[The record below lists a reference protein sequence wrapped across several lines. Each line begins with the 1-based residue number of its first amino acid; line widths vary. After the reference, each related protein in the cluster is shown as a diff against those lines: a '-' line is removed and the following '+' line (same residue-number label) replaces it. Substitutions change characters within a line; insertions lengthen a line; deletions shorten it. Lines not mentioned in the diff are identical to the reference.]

1 MKSLGRRN
9 SICLFTAIFLV
20 YPRSSSIFKPI
31 FIWQRSEWTV
41 LSFGWRKVERS
52 PGKSFMLSGRGWTE
66 PTQDKLSEQRQ
77 FRAAQSWR
85 SHPQAT
91 GGNLEGARRAGQRSP
106 SPASASILWTLFT
119 LGGAPAKRGSL
130 LNGFEYRLWNQT
142 WPWTLILSPTGC
154 VTPKTLLHFSVS
166 QIPVC

>member
-31 FIWQRSEWTV
+31 FVWQRSKWTV

-52 PGKSFMLSGRGWTE
+52 PAKSFMLSGRGWTE
-66 PTQDKLSEQRQ
+66 PIQDKLSEQRK
-77 FRAAQSWR
+77 FRAASSWR
-85 SHPQAT
+85 SHPQT
-91 GGNLEGARRAGQRSP
+91 TEEGNLEEARRAGQRSP
-106 SPASASILWTLFT
+106 SPVSASVLLT

-130 LNGFEYRLWNQT
+130 LNGFEYRLWNQRDL
-142 WPWTLILSPTGC
+142 TLNTDP
-154 VTPKTLLHFSVS
+154 VTYWLCDTKNIT
-166 QIPVC
+166 